1 MSITT
6 SPLDRKVQF
15 AFGSAILALL
25 TVGALSYRVMVVSSE
40 SDRWVRHTHEVLA
53 SLQDLR
59 FALES
64 VESSVQGY
72 VLTGDESYLATYH
85 TSLARVDKSQA
96 AVGFLTVDNPA
107 QQRQLPALK
116 RLATE
121 KIHLA
126 EVVIGLRRSQG
137 IEAAVDAMQR
147 GTGQQIMT
155 DFQALIRTMQAEED
169 RLLVLRNAD
178 AKRRLSQA
186 KSVLLFG
193 TLLGVLIAAG
203 ASWTVRHD
211 SAARDLAEQAT
222 RESEERFRDM
232 ANNISQL
239 AWMADERGSIF
250 WYNQRWFDYTGTT
263 LAQMAGW
270 GWQKVHHP
278 DQVRRVV
285 EKLRHCFQTGEVW
298 EDTFPL
304 RGRDG
309 SYRLFLSRAVPIR
322 DADGKVLRWFGTSTD
337 ISESTESGAKYRG
350 LLEAAPDAMVVV
362 NVAGE
367 IVLLNLRAE
376 TEFGYS
382 RDELV
387 GQQVKNI
394 IPEGFAERLIADGTR
409 SAAEALAQQIGT
421 GIELIGRRKDGSKF
435 PIELMLSPLESAEGI
450 LVTAAIRDI
459 SVRRT
464 AESHLAQME
473 GRYRG
478 LLEAAPDAMVVVN
491 VAGEIV
497 LLNVQAE
504 NQFGYRRD
512 ELVGQKVK
520 NIIPEGFAERLIADG
535 TRSAAEALAQQIGTG
550 IELIGRRKDGSEF
563 PIEIML
569 SPLESAEGILVTAAI
584 RDISVRRTAETHLA
598 QMEGRYRG
606 LLEAAPDA
614 MVVVNVAGEIVLL
627 NVQAEN
633 QFGYRRDELVGQKV
647 KNIIPEG
654 FAERLI
660 ADGTRSAADALA
672 QQIGTGIEL
681 IGRRKDGSEFP
692 IEIMLSPLES
702 AEGILVTAAIRDI
715 SVRRTAETHLAQM
728 EGRYRGL
735 LEAAPDAMVVVN
747 VGGEIVLLNVRAEKE
762 FGYSRHELVGQ
773 KVKNI
778 IPEGFA
784 ERIIADALRTTADA
798 LAQQIGTG
806 IELTGRRKDGS
817 EFPLEIMLSPLESA
831 DGILVTAA
839 IRDITE
845 RKRAEANLLQKIEE
859 LKRSNEELG
868 NFAYIASHDLQEPLR
883 MVASYTQLLS
893 RRYKGKLDSEADEFI
908 AFAVDGASR
917 MQRLIQDLL
926 AYSRVGTKGQELLDT
941 SSEEALEQALLNLR
955 GTIEE
960 TGALVTHDPLPT
972 VLADE
977 TQLTQ
982 LFQNLVGNAI
992 KYQAKPGVP
1001 RIHIS
1006 AARNG
1011 GTQWTFSVKDNGLGI
1026 DAQYFEKIFGMFQRL
1041 HKREEFAGTGIGL
1054 AICKKIA
1061 ERHGGSISVESQL
1074 GHGSTFHFALE
1085 GVKGTHASQRG

>member
-121 KIHLA
+121 KIQLA

-614 MVVVNVAGEIVLL
+614 MVVVNV
-627 NVQAEN
+627 
-633 QFGYRRDELVGQKV
+633 
-647 KNIIPEG
+647 
-654 FAERLI
+654 
-660 ADGTRSAADALA
+660 
-672 QQIGTGIEL
+672 
-681 IGRRKDGSEFP
+681 
-692 IEIMLSPLES
+692 
-702 AEGILVTAAIRDI
+702 
-715 SVRRTAETHLAQM
+715 
-728 EGRYRGL
+728 
-735 LEAAPDAMVVVN
+735 
-747 VGGEIVLLNVRAEKE
+747 GGEIVLLNVRAEKE